1 MSIIITPYTQRRL
14 RELTM
19 RMIVR
24 FLKIVYTGM
33 LRYCY
38 HSAKVHKHLSITY
51 MLHFIALLTKLFEP
65 V

>member
-1 MSIIITPYTQRRL
+1 
-14 RELTM
+14 M

-24 FLKIVYTGM
+24 FLKMVYTGM

-38 HSAKVHKHLSITY
+38 HSAKVGEHVSATY
-51 MLHFIALLTKLFEP
+51 MLHPIALLTKLFEP

>member
-1 MSIIITPYTQRRL
+1 
-14 RELTM
+14 M

-33 LRYCY
+33 LKYCY
-38 HSAKVHKHLSITY
+38 HSAKVHKHSSTAC